1 MDIQELLEK
10 GANVSLTV
18 GVSDL
23 NLFARAISEQTRLQI
38 ENEVAA
44 QSTESYLTRQQVVNI
59 LNVDLS
65 TLWRWTKRN
74 YLNPVRVGG
83 LVRYRKSDIDNI
95 LNSGK

>member
-10 GANVSLTV
+10 GANLSFTV
-18 GVSDL
+18 GGSDL
-23 NLFARAISEQTRLQI
+23 YQFARAISEQTRLQI

-44 QSTESYLTRQQVVNI
+44 QSTETYFTRQQVVDR
-59 LNVDLS
+59 LSVDKS
-65 TLWRWTKRN
+65 TLWRWAKRN

-95 LNSGK
+95 LNTGK

>member
-1 MDIQELLEK
+1 MNIQELLEK

-23 NLFARAISEQTRLQI
+23 NQFAKTISEQTRLQI
-38 ENEVAA
+38 ETEVAA
-44 QSTESYLTRQQVVNI
+44 QSTESYLTRHQVVNI
-59 LNVDLS
+59 LSIDKS
-65 TLWRWTKRN
+65 TLWRWSKRN

-83 LVRYRKSDIDNI
+83 LVRYRKSDIENI